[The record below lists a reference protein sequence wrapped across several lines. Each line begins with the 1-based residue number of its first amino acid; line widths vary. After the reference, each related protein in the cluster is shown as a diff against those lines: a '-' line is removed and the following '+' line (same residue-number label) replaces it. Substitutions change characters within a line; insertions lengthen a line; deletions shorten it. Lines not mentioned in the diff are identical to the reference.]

1 MADDEFARVLREQD
15 RRILISIVDDI
26 GGQLEIIVFQKRGI
40 FRDEYQQYFPGPWRD
55 VHARLARARTALEK
69 DDFNW
74 EYVEGAGLVRDS
86 LRFKRDMFTQAIK
99 QGVVSRTLKMINS
112 LLGSLSKVFPFLEA
126 VKEYKEHVEA
136 AISVQNRWG

>member
-1 MADDEFARVLREQD
+1 MADDLAEVLRRQD
-15 RRILISIVDDI
+15 RRILITIVDDI
-26 GGQLEIIVFQKRGI
+26 GLQLKLTVFEKRRI
-40 FRDEYQQYFPGPWRD
+40 FRTEYLQYFPGPWRD
-55 VHARLARARTALEK
+55 VEERLSRARTALET

-86 LRFKRDMFTQAIK
+86 MQFKRDMFTQAIK
-99 QGVVSRTLKMINS
+99 QGVVSRTLKIINS

-136 AISVQNRWG
+136 AISVQNRWE